1 MVALLKYKNDFFGG
15 FYFYK
20 HIMVHFVKTYCYLHS
35 KAYMSQGSAGVLKA
49 VDNDGNVGDD
59 NQSVENDK
67 D

>member
-1 MVALLKYKNDFFGG
+1 
-15 FYFYK
+15 
-20 HIMVHFVKTYCYLHS
+20 MVHFVKTYCYLHS